1 MYRVIYASRAGRGG
15 RVPSDVELE
24 TMLVDF
30 RMRNDENELT
40 GLLLYFGPD
49 VTPEPA
55 FVQLLEGPREAVEAT
70 YARIAVDDRHEAV
83 RLVSAHE
90 VTERLFPQWQMGLE
104 YVTHEDL
111 ARAVPAL
118 STPEHP
124 FVVMAELLA
133 DPARAEQI
141 LREASR
147 AAR

>member
-1 MYRVIYASRAGRGG
+1 MYRVIYASRAGRDG
-15 RVPSDVELE
+15 RVPTDAELE

-30 RMRNDENELT
+30 RMRNEENELT

-83 RLVSAHE
+83 RLVAADD

-104 YVTHEDL
+104 FVTHADL
-111 ARAVPAL
+111 ARAVPELA
-118 STPEHP
+118 TPERP
-124 FVVMAELLA
+124 FVVMAELVS

-147 AAR
+147 ATR